1 MPDKPP
7 IMRVGRTLSQCG
19 PSAPCTIYR
28 VVPGDD
34 RKADEWIG
42 VAFTT
47 EIAEAI
53 CAAVNA
59 RGIPLLGDDDLPSAS
74 QIRAW
79 LVAHNWTC
87 GAPVGTSGR
96 AGTLWY
102 PPDGAQA
109 VGIPR
114 DDSDPFLTAGALERI
129 ASRSHLSVESLAREM
144 RRMLHG

>member
-1 MPDKPP
+1 MAE
-7 IMRVGRTLSQCG
+7 IMRTGRTLSQNG

-59 RGIPLLGDDDLPSAS
+59 RGIPLPAEPFVPSVD
-74 QIRAW
+74 QIRVW
-79 LVAHNWTC
+79 LLAHGWVA
-87 GAPVGTSGR
+87 GSPGPVG
-96 AGTLWY
+96 ALWH
-102 PPDGAQA
+102 PPGGGHPVVVTHDDG
-109 VGIPR
+109 
-114 DDSDPFLTAGALERI
+114 DPFATAGALKRI
-129 ASRSHLSVESLAREM
+129 AERSGLPLSDVTREM
-144 RRMLHG
+144 LRSDD